1 MTEYDTATMA
11 GQRLMA
17 GFDGT
22 EFNDDIKYLIKD
34 LKIGGLILFSQNIKT
49 PEQTKKLCTSAQEF
63 AMDQGLFPLFL
74 AIDQEGGNVARLKKP
89 YFTEFPGN
97 PHIKGKKA
105 VVDFAAITAQ
115 ELKRVRINMNL
126 APVLDFTAETE
137 NSIMKKRAFTGSPQ
151 KIADLGIT
159 IIKELQA
166 RGIMAC
172 AKHFPG
178 IGRTTLD
185 SHLTLPQLDA
195 DKALLEKTDVIPF
208 TAAKENAV
216 AAIMLS
222 HILYTSIDSTWPA
235 SLSPAIARKWLRDE
249 MGYQGIVI
257 TDDLDMKAV
266 KHDIKT
272 CIHQILKSDIDI
284 ALICHKGPDIEKAFH
299 FINAGLNTDR
309 HQYEKGLISL
319 ERILNVKNK
328 YLNQIHINPVP

>member
-1 MTEYDTATMA
+1 MTEYDTATIA

-22 EFNDDIKYLIKD
+22 DFNDDIKYLIKD
-34 LKIGGLILFSQNIKT
+34 LKIGGLILFSQNIRT
-49 PEQTKKLCTSAQEF
+49 PEQTRKLCASAQEF
-63 AMDQGLFPLFL
+63 AIGQDLPPLFL
-74 AIDQEGGNVARLKKP
+74 ALDQEGGDVARLKKP

-97 PHIKGKKA
+97 PHIKEKKA
-105 VVDFAAITAQ
+105 AVDFAAITAQ
-115 ELKRVRINMNL
+115 ELDKVNINMNL
-126 APVLDFTAETE
+126 APVMDFTAETE
-137 NSIMKKRAFTGSPQ
+137 DSIMKNRAFTGSPK

-159 IIKELQA
+159 IINELQA

-195 DKALLEKTDVIPF
+195 EKAVLEKTDVIPF

-235 SLSPAIARKWLRDE
+235 SLSPSIAKQWLRDE

-299 FINAGLNTDR
+299 CIKSGLSTDR
-309 HQYEKGLISL
+309 ELFEKGLISL
-319 ERILNVKNK
+319 QRILKVKNA